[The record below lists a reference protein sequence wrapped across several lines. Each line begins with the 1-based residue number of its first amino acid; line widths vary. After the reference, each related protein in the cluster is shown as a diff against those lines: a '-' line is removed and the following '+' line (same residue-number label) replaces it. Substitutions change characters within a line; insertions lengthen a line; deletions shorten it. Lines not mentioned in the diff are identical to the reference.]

1 MKVSCPA
8 KLNIGLKINSK
19 RPDGYHDLETEF
31 RLISLYD
38 YLEIKESKN
47 FQLNINNDEIETE
60 DNLITKAYFLMK
72 SLCNEKSEF
81 SFKVQKNIP
90 IGAGLG
96 GGSSNCAS
104 TLIILNRLFKLNLPK
119 NKLLKIGLSLGSDVP
134 FFIKGK
140 NSIAKGRGELLETIE
155 REANYYLIIYP
166 DIKISTADAFKF
178 YEENKTDFPKH
189 LKNDFEYFARKV
201 YPEINEI
208 FNLMSQYGT
217 VELSGTG
224 SSMYLN
230 FNSSEEAYTIAT
242 KVPTNCKFFVTRSL
256 DKSPIYDELNK

>member
-1 MKVSCPA
+1 MKISCPA

-47 FQLNINNDEIETE
+47 FQLNIDNDEIETE

-72 SLCNEKSEF
+72 SLCNERSEF

-104 TLIILNRLFKLNLPK
+104 TLIVLNKLFKLNLPD

-134 FFIKGK
+134 FFIKGE
-140 NSIAKGRGELLETIE
+140 NSIAKGRGEL
-155 REANYYLIIYP
+155 
-166 DIKISTADAFKF
+166 STADAFKF
-178 YEENKTDFPKH
+178 YEENEKDFPKH
-189 LKNDFEYFARKV
+189 LKNDFEYFARKA

>member
-8 KLNIGLKINSK
+8 KINIGLKVNSK

-38 YLEIKESKN
+38 YLEIKESKI

-81 SFKVQKNIP
+81 SFKVKKNIP

-104 TLIILNRLFKLNLPK
+104 TLIVLNRLFKLNLTV
-119 NKLLKIGLSLGSDVP
+119 NQLLEIGLSLGSDVP

-140 NSIAKGRGELLETIE
+140 NSIAKGRGELLKTITS
-155 REANYYLIIYP
+155 EANYYLIIYP
-166 DIKISTADAFKF
+166 DINISTANAFRF
-178 YEENKTDFPKH
+178 YDENKTDFPTD

-208 FNLMSQYGT
+208 FRLMSQYGT

-230 FNSSEEAYTIAT
+230 FKSSEEAYTIAT

>member
-47 FQLNINNDEIETE
+47 FQLNINNFEIKTE

-72 SLCNEKSEF
+72 SLCNEKSDF

-104 TLIILNRLFKLNLPK
+104 TLIVLNKLFKLNPCGVCET
-119 NKLLKIGLSLGSDVP
+119 KILFLSR
-134 FFIKGK
+134 FFIILFFSTSFILSVIGITGITP
-140 NSIAKGRGELLETIE
+140 SFDCSF
-155 REANYYLIIYP
+155 LI
-166 DIKISTADAFKF
+166 TLF
-178 YEENKTDFPKH
+178 
-189 LKNDFEYFARKV
+189 
-201 YPEINEI
+201 INE
-208 FNLMSQYGT
+208 T
-217 VELSGTG
+217 V
-224 SSMYLN
+224 
-230 FNSSEEAYTIAT
+230 T
-242 KVPTNCKFFVTRSL
+242 KGLTES
-256 DKSPIYDELNK
+256 

>member
-38 YLEIKESKN
+38 YLEIEESDD
-47 FQLNINNDEIETE
+47 FQLSINDDDIETG
-60 DNLITKAYFLMK
+60 DNLITKAYYVMK
-72 SLCNEKSEF
+72 NLCNEKSEF

-104 TLIILNRLFKLNLPK
+104 TLIALNKLFKLNLSEGQ
-119 NKLLKIGLSLGSDVP
+119 LLEIGLSLGSDVP

-140 NSIAKGRGELLETIE
+140 NSIAKGRGELLKTIAS
-155 REANYYLIIYP
+155 EANYYLIIYP

-178 YEENKTDFPKH
+178 YEENKTDFPTD
-189 LKNDFEYFARKV
+189 LKNDFEYFVRKV

-208 FNLMSQYGT
+208 FNLMSQYGN

-230 FNSSEEAYTIAT
+230 FKSSEEAYTIAT
-242 KVPTNCKFFVTRSL
+242 KVPTNCTFFVTRSL
-256 DKSPIYDELNK
+256 EKSPIYDELKK

>member
-19 RPDGYHDLETEF
+19 RPDGFHDLETEF

-38 YLEIKESKN
+38 YLEIEESEN
-47 FQLNINNDEIETE
+47 FQLRMNNDEIEMK
-60 DNLITKAYFLMK
+60 DNLITKAYYLMK

-104 TLIILNRLFKLNLPK
+104 TLIVLNRLLKLNLPD
-119 NKLLKIGLSLGSDVP
+119 NQLLEIGLSLGSDVP

-140 NSIAKGRGELLETIE
+140 NSIAKGRGELLKTIAS
-155 REANYYLIIYP
+155 EANYYLIIYP

-178 YEENKTDFPKH
+178 YEENKTDFPRD
-189 LKNDFEYFARKV
+189 LKNDFEYFVRKV

-208 FNLMSQYGT
+208 FNLLSQYGT

-256 DKSPIYDELNK
+256 DKSPIYDELKK